1 MKYRRTEPTD
11 IERTYSV
18 RARTRQNAMS
28 RAQLISAGFDP
39 ESVSRSFS
47 NGEFVGWV
55 CEAGTDVVGFATGN
69 TRTGEVLVVA
79 VLPEYEGQ
87 GIGKTLLSLLVGSM
101 TEQGCST
108 FWLQASPDPD
118 VRAHGFYRANGWAPS
133 GRRTSSGDEILEL
146 VSLRAPPP

>member
-1 MKYRRTEPTD
+1 MKFRRTEPKD
-11 IERTYSV
+11 IEQTYSV
-18 RARTRQNAMS
+18 RARTRQNPMS

-47 NGEFVGWV
+47 TGEYVGWV
-55 CEAGTDVVGFATGN
+55 CEAGNDVAGFATGD

-79 VLPEYEGQ
+79 VLPEHEGK

-108 FWLQASPDPD
+108 FWLLASPDPD
-118 VRAHGFYRANGWAPS
+118 MRAHGFYRANGWVPS
-133 GRRTSSGDEILEL
+133 GRRAGNGDEILEL
-146 VSLRAPPP
+146 IRVGSPPR